1 MKRISLSWRPLLFFF
16 VFTFAAAGL
25 GTLLGQPLS
34 TAQWRLPPLAP
45 PAWLFPIAWTILYAL
60 MAYAAYLI
68 SVNHDT
74 DSQSALR
81 TYLLQVVVNALWPL
95 FFFRLQWL
103 LFSFLWLLFLLFLVA
118 VTALRFRRISRT
130 AGWLLLPYLLW
141 LVFAGYLNFGIY
153 LLNR

>member
-16 VFTFAAAGL
+16 GFTFAAAGL

-60 MAYAAYLI
+60 MAYAGYLI
-68 SVNHDT
+68 ATSHDT
-74 DSQSALR
+74 DSESALR
-81 TYLLQVVVNALWPL
+81 VYWLQVLVNALWPL

-103 LFSFLWLLFLLFLVA
+103 LFSFVWLLLLLFLVV
-118 VTALRFRRISRT
+118 VTAVRFRAVSCP
-130 AGWLLLPYLLW
+130 AGGLLLPYLLW